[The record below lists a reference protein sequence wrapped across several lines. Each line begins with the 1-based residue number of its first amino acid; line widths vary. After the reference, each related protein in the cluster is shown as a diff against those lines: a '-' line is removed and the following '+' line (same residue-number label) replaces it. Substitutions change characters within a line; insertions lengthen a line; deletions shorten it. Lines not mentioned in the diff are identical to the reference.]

1 MESLT
6 LARHGES
13 IFSARLALNGD
24 PAVAGPLTPTGE
36 DQARALGRAL
46 TEAEIHLCVTS
57 EFQRTRETAEL
68 ALAGRN
74 VPMLVV
80 PELNDH
86 PAGRYEGRPLAEYL
100 EWAHAAPA
108 AELVPGGGE
117 SRIDVVARFA
127 RGFRGV
133 LKRPE
138 RTVLAVLHSLPIVY
152 LLGAAEGRA
161 PAAELPLLPY
171 AEPRRLSVVELRSA
185 IDRLE
190 RWAVAPTW

>member
-1 MESLT
+1 MESLI

-13 IFSARLALNGD
+13 VFSASLALNGD
-24 PAVAGPLTPTGE
+24 PAVPGPLTATGE
-36 DQARALGRAL
+36 EQARGLGHALC
-46 TEAEIHLCVTS
+46 EEEIDLCVTS

-68 ALAGRN
+68 ALAGRT
-74 VPMLVV
+74 VPVLIV

-108 AELVPGGGE
+108 ADLVPGAGE
-117 SRIDVVARFA
+117 SRIDVAGRFA
-127 RGFRGV
+127 RGFRAV
-133 LKRPE
+133 LERPE
-138 RTVLAVLHSLPIVY
+138 QTILAVLHSLPIVY

-161 PAAELPLLPY
+161 PAAELPLLSY
-171 AEPRRLSVVELRSA
+171 AEPSRLSAVEVRSA

-190 RWAVAPTW
+190 SWTAAPTW